1 MNLNEAVDQIA
12 ARLDAMPGYKI
23 FPYPPES
30 ITPPCLIV
38 SYPDQVEYD
47 LTNGRGTDQVK
58 GLVISAVVGKVTSL
72 AARRKVMAL
81 ASGGTNGIKSLIES
95 QPFPAFDDV
104 QVTTAQFDEVTIADV
119 DYITVTFTCD
129 ITGRGA

>member
-1 MNLNEAVDQIA
+1 MNLNNAIDQIA
-12 ARLDAMPGYKI
+12 TRLDAMQGYKV

-30 ITPPCLIV
+30 VTPPCLIV
-38 SYPDQVEYD
+38 SYPDEVEYD

-72 AARRKVMAL
+72 AARRKVMDL
-81 ASGGTNGIKSLIES
+81 AQGGTGGIKSLIES
-95 QPFPAFDDV
+95 QPFTAFDDIQIV
-104 QVTTAQFDEVTIADV
+104 TAQFDEVTIADV
-119 DYITVTFTCD
+119 DYIAVTFSAT